1 MAAKP
6 RNSNFILFISDF
18 FCESPLLG
26 AVNLQ
31 LLFKTR
37 GDEIQRS
44 GVAAKK
50 EII

>member
-1 MAAKP
+1 M
-6 RNSNFILFISDF
+6 SDF
-18 FCESPLLG
+18 FYEIPIIG

-31 LLFKTR
+31 LLFKTG
-37 GDEIQRS
+37 GDEIRSS